1 MRMYCKGFFQCAIMK
16 ALESE
21 VITKSK
27 YKRIA
32 QSEQKKKLVVFKD
45 NIMDDTDFQT
55 HIQT

>member
-1 MRMYCKGFFQCAIMK
+1 MRTYCKRFFQCAIMK

-32 QSEQKKKLVVFKD
+32 QSEQQKKKKKNYRGLCR
-45 NIMDDTDFQT
+45 
-55 HIQT
+55 